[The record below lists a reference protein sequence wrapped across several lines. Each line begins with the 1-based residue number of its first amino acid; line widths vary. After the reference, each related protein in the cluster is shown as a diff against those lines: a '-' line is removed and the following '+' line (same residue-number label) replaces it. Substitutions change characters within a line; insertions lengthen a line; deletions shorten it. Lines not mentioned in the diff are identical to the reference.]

1 MHFPDKLPTNP
12 RAVRFSRKAESVA
25 NRVVR
30 KMDAARGKA
39 GLGGRKAS
47 YDDANYEFI
56 GGAGE
61 TLRRR
66 HYDKSLRLLW
76 KAEAHAPWLGFED
89 CTKEE
94 RQLLAMAEKS
104 MQPEEREALERIT
117 QEDFRAMLKREYT
130 ERERQAIVNVLT
142 AIGHGEAYAWL
153 VSAELLADVKSTGAR
168 TALTM
173 QVLEEAKH
181 FVVLRALMRSFDVP
195 IPRQSAWEYLLLENV
210 LKLDGLE
217 KLFGMNVLVEGIAL
231 SFFGLLAGAP
241 GLEILQ
247 MFHLD
252 EARHA
257 ALPSNYLAE
266 FPMSEWDKK
275 NPVARTRRLKLVL
288 PALALMPHLE
298 PDLNELGIDAYEF
311 GGSVVSKV
319 SALAYRNGFYLPMP
333 RWALLLALDVVFNGW
348 CSVTR
353 EGHSWKG
360 FTGFDSTKLEALRRV
375 ERKVFFGAA

>member
-1 MHFPDKLPTNP
+1 MHFPNKLHTNE
-12 RAVRFSRKAESVA
+12 RAVRLSRKAESVA

-30 KMDAARGKA
+30 KADAARARA
-39 GLGGRKAS
+39 GLGGRKAA
-47 YDDANYEFI
+47 YDDASYEFV

-89 CTKEE
+89 CSKEE
-94 RQLLAMAEKS
+94 RALLQMAQES
-104 MQPEEREALERIT
+104 MKPAEREALDRIT
-117 QEDFRAMLKREYT
+117 QDEFRDMLKREYSQ
-130 ERERQAIVNVLT
+130 RERQAIVNVLT

-153 VSAELLADVKSTGAR
+153 VSAELLGQVQSTGAR

-181 FVVLRALMRSFDVP
+181 FVVLRALLRSFDVP

-210 LKLDGLE
+210 LKLEGLE

-266 FPMSEWDKK
+266 FPMSDWAKK
-275 NPVARTRRLKLVL
+275 NPVARARRLKLVL
-288 PALALMPHLE
+288 PALCLMPHLE

-311 GGSVVSKV
+311 GGSVVSKI

-333 RWALLLALDVVFNGW
+333 RWALLLALDAVFNGW
-348 CSVTR
+348 CSATR
-353 EGHSWKG
+353 QDHRWTS
-360 FTGFDSTKLEALRRV
+360 FTGFDSTKLEALRKV

>member
-1 MHFPDKLPTNP
+1 
-12 RAVRFSRKAESVA
+12 
-25 NRVVR
+25 
-30 KMDAARGKA
+30 
-39 GLGGRKAS
+39 
-47 YDDANYEFI
+47 
-56 GGAGE
+56 
-61 TLRRR
+61 
-66 HYDKSLRLLW
+66 
-76 KAEAHAPWLGFED
+76 
-89 CTKEE
+89 
-94 RQLLAMAEKS
+94 
-104 MQPEEREALERIT
+104 
-117 QEDFRAMLKREYT
+117 
-130 ERERQAIVNVLT
+130 
-142 AIGHGEAYAWL
+142 
-153 VSAELLADVKSTGAR
+153 VSAELLGQVQSTGAR

-181 FVVLRALMRSFDVP
+181 FVVLRALLRSFDVP

-210 LKLDGLE
+210 LKLEGLE

-266 FPMSEWDKK
+266 FPMSDWAKK
-275 NPVARTRRLKLVL
+275 NPVARARRLKLVL
-288 PALALMPHLE
+288 PALCLMPHLE

-311 GGSVVSKV
+311 GGSVVSKI

-333 RWALLLALDVVFNGW
+333 RWALLLALDAVFNGW
-348 CSVTR
+348 CSATR
-353 EGHSWKG
+353 QDHRWTS
-360 FTGFDSTKLEALRRV
+360 FTGFDSTKLEALRKV

>member
-1 MHFPDKLPTNP
+1 
-12 RAVRFSRKAESVA
+12 
-25 NRVVR
+25 
-30 KMDAARGKA
+30 
-39 GLGGRKAS
+39 
-47 YDDANYEFI
+47 
-56 GGAGE
+56 
-61 TLRRR
+61 
-66 HYDKSLRLLW
+66 
-76 KAEAHAPWLGFED
+76 
-89 CTKEE
+89 
-94 RQLLAMAEKS
+94 MAQKS
-104 MQPEEREALERIT
+104 MRPDERDALQRISQAEFT
-117 QEDFRAMLKREYT
+117 DMLKQEYSP
-130 ERERQAIVNVLT
+130 RERQAIVNVLT

-153 VSAELLADVKSTGAR
+153 VSAELLGQVKSTGAR

-181 FVVLRALMRSFDVP
+181 FVVLRALLRSFDVP

-210 LKLDGLE
+210 LKLEGLE

-231 SFFGLLAGAP
+231 SFFGLLAGSP

-266 FPMSEWDKK
+266 FPLSEWEKRS
-275 NPVARTRRLKLVL
+275 PVARARRLKLLL
-288 PALALMPHLE
+288 PTLLLMPHLE
-298 PDLNELGIDAYEF
+298 PDLNELGIDPYEF
-311 GGSVVSKV
+311 GGSVISKI

-333 RWALLLALDVVFNGW
+333 RWALLLSMDAVFNGW
-348 CSVTR
+348 CAVTR
-353 EGHSWKG
+353 EQHTWTS